1 MAKKP
6 KIPRSGQDRRAKHF
20 DPSAMAKKGIAG
32 AGGTMVAALLF
43 KIMLDLGETTAKVDT
58 VEKLAEN
65 SQAQTDQRMDSMHLV
80 YNDRM
85 NTFNAQLMA
94 LQVNVKDI
102 ERGEQ
107 DCLRRIGRVEDRTFD
122 TQ

>member
-1 MAKKP
+1 
-6 KIPRSGQDRRAKHF
+6 
-20 DPSAMAKKGIAG
+20 MAKKGIAG

-43 KIMLDLGETTAKVDT
+43 KIMLDLGETAAKVDT

-107 DCLRRIGRVEDRTFD
+107 DCLRRIGRVEDRTFE
-122 TQ
+122 TK

>member
-1 MAKKP
+1 MTKTTRKSRVG
-6 KIPRSGQDRRAKHF
+6 KDRRAKHF
-20 DPSAMAKKGIAG
+20 DPVSLAKKSAAG
-32 AGGTMVAALLF
+32 AGGSLVLMLLF
-43 KIMLDLGETTAKVDT
+43 KIMLDLGETESKVDT

-65 SQAQTDQRMDSMHLV
+65 SQAQTNQRVDSMHLV

-85 NTFNAQLMA
+85 STFHAQLTA
-94 LQVNVKDI
+94 LQVSIKDI